1 MFKFIKSIFDS
12 DAMGEEIVAANV
24 RTYNDAKT
32 MHPDGSK
39 YDWLVAT
46 YLGRLQARGALTE
59 NSGFDAEYQCSK
71 LVDIPEPHN
80 ARALGLIMLHQ
91 ERTDIIRGN
100 PKFSHELEGIAS
112 KYGIDL

>member
-12 DAMGEEIVAANV
+12 ETMGEEIVAANV
-24 RTYNDAKT
+24 RTYNDAKR

-39 YDWLVAT
+39 FDWLVAT

-71 LVDIPEPHN
+71 LVEIPEPHN
-80 ARALGLIMLHQ
+80 ARALGLIILHQ
-91 ERTDIIRGN
+91 ERVDIVRSN
-100 PKFSHELEGIAS
+100 QKFTHELEGIAS
-112 KYGIDL
+112 TYGAEL